1 MLAADC
7 FANPNDPALEVHGVP
22 ASHWPHCL
30 QQLSPGMQA
39 YAASQG
45 FKGQAGRILHLHGA
59 DGGLSGAL
67 LGLGESPSAMQI
79 GAAAAHLPSGDYRL
93 APGPAPF
100 DPTLSAIAWAL
111 GAYAFDRYKARS
123 RAGARLCPPVGADMA
138 EARRQAE
145 AVYLVRDLVNT
156 PAGDM
161 GPAALQAAAQSL
173 ADRFGARLEAVI
185 GEDLLA
191 AGYPL
196 VHGVGRAAHEPP
208 RLLHM
213 TWGED
218 PTAPLICLIGK
229 GVTFDTGGLNMK
241 TGAGMALMK
250 KDMGGAAHVLALAHL
265 IIDAKMPVRL
275 RVLIPAVDNAISA
288 ESFRPGDV
296 IASRK
301 GLTVENTNTDAEG
314 RLVLADALTY
324 ASEDN
329 PDLIIDFATL
339 TGSARAALGPDIPPC
354 FSNNEDLYES
364 LRTLSRAVH
373 DPLWPM
379 PLWIPYRKHLESPI
393 ADMINSASAPG
404 DLIYSAVFLEQFVGA
419 KGAKTK
425 KPDWIHIDTYAW
437 EASGKAGRPKGGAD
451 GGLRALYALLEQRY
465 G

>member
-7 FANPNDPALEVHGVP
+7 FANPNDPALELHGVP
-22 ASHWPHCL
+22 AGHWPHCL

-39 YAASQG
+39 YAARQG

-67 LGLGESPSAMQI
+67 LGLGDTPSPMQI

-93 APGPAPF
+93 APCPAPL

-123 RAGARLCPPVGADMA
+123 RAGPRLCPPAGADMA

-161 GPAALQAAAQSL
+161 GPEALQAAAQSL

-218 PTAPLICLIGK
+218 PAAPHICLIGK

-241 TGAGMALMK
+241 TGTGMALMK
-250 KDMGGAAHVLALAHL
+250 KDMGGAAHALALAQL
-265 IIDAKMPVRL
+265 IMSAALPVRL
-275 RVLIPAVDNAISA
+275 SVLVPIAENAISA
-288 ESFRPGDV
+288 ASVRPGDV
-296 IASRK
+296 LISRN
-301 GLTVENTNTDAEG
+301 GRSIEITNTDAEG
-314 RLVLADALTY
+314 RLILADAL
-324 ASEDN
+324 AKACEDT
-329 PDLIIDFATL
+329 PDLLLDFATL
-339 TGSARAALGPDIPPC
+339 TGAARVALGADLVPFYTPDDGLAGAL
-354 FSNNEDLYES
+354 EE
-364 LRTLSRAVH
+364 AAHGVH
-373 DPLWPM
+373 DPLWRM
-379 PLWIPYRKHLESPI
+379 PLWTAYDSDLDSPI
-393 ADMINSASAPG
+393 ADMRNSG
-404 DLIYSAVFLEQFVGA
+404 DGQAGSILAALFLRRFVTVA
-419 KGAKTK
+419 NWAHF
-425 KPDWIHIDTYAW
+425 DIYAW
-437 EASGKAGRPKGGAD
+437 SPKERPARPMGGDAT
-451 GGLRALYALLEQRY
+451 GLRAAWHMVKARFAR
-465 G
+465 

>member
-250 KDMGGAAHVLALAHL
+250 KDMGGAAHALALAQL
-265 IIDAKMPVRL
+265 IMSAALPVRL
-275 RVLIPAVDNAISA
+275 SVLVPIAENAISA
-288 ESFRPGDV
+288 ASVRPGDV
-296 IASRK
+296 LISRN
-301 GLTVENTNTDAEG
+301 GRSIEITNTDAEG
-314 RLVLADALTY
+314 RLILADALAKACDDT
-324 ASEDN
+324 
-329 PDLIIDFATL
+329 PDLLLDFATL
-339 TGSARAALGPDIPPC
+339 TGAARVALGADLVPFYTPDDALAQALEEA
-354 FSNNEDLYES
+354 SHG
-364 LRTLSRAVH
+364 VH
-373 DPLWPM
+373 DPLWRM
-379 PLWIPYRKHLESPI
+379 PLWTAYDSDLDSPI
-393 ADMINSASAPG
+393 ADMRNSG
-404 DLIYSAVFLEQFVGA
+404 DGQAGSILAALFLRRFVTVA
-419 KGAKTK
+419 NWAHF
-425 KPDWIHIDTYAW
+425 DIYAW
-437 EASGKAGRPKGGAD
+437 SPKERPARPMGGDAT
-451 GGLRALYALLEQRY
+451 GLRAAWHMVKARFA
-465 G
+465 